1 MTINIKFRLLILTTS
16 ILLILLGCIA
26 FTTPGVSRI
35 ALVKLYSPALAQ
47 SNDPP
52 APEPI
57 ILNDEQGEYP
67 LGLHLEIL
75 EDPGGELTIEEV
87 SSSEFDSRFLPSQ
100 EPVPNIGLT
109 DSAIWVRF
117 RLENQ
122 TPDTDEWLLEQG
134 FANTHYIDLY
144 SPLPGGVGFAVKQSG
159 VLRPVTTRDVL
170 YPKIIFKLTV
180 PSQSQG
186 TYYLRFHSGASMTLP
201 LTLWTQDAFLDRA
214 LAEQILM
221 GIFYGVLI
229 GLLFYNLFLFFSL
242 REFNYLFY
250 VILLASLIF
259 EEASYSGYILI
270 YGFPNQII
278 PTQYIEPVAFPLL
291 IGSMVL
297 FSDSF
302 LELKTRLPKLHTVS
316 LVILAVW
323 GILVLMVP
331 FASYHVLATLMVRWA
346 LISLMTVLWAG
357 IVSWRRGFRPARF
370 FMLAWLGL
378 VLSVVWVMLVRV
390 GLSSSSLL
398 SENAFRLGYLWMAV
412 CWSIA
417 LADRINLLKA
427 DTENANRQLRNSEHR
442 LSQILEGLPLGV
454 ILYGKDH
461 KPKYANQRTIELF
474 SNPDRN
480 IRPDLSVGRTLAEA
494 IPYFSLRVAGSQ
506 QEYPLNNFPVINAL
520 QGEPASADDIEMDRG
535 DERVTLEI
543 QASPVWDD
551 TGQVESAVVAI
562 QDVTQRKQAEA
573 EVLEHRKHLEEL
585 VQSRTGEL
593 SSVNEQLRQR
603 IEWLSAINQ
612 VNQIM
617 AGSADFMQIYAKI
630 IEIINTLFS
639 SQDSFIAQSDAG
651 DKQWK
656 ILAHSCNSDLHPVLT
671 GSLTSLP
678 ETILSDPDPT
688 HGNPKIYS
696 KDQLSSSS
704 GPLGMHIQVTPIHS
718 ILLVPIISRESVSG
732 FLGLEIHDKD
742 RIITPDEYKL
752 INIFALDVAQL
763 FEDERLY
770 QQSRALITAEERNR
784 LARDLHD
791 SVTQMLFSITLLA
804 EVLPQ
809 IWRRNP
815 EQGLQR
821 LEKLRRLTRGALAE
835 MRTMLL
841 ELRPTALINTPLGD
855 LLAQLT
861 EAVASRSGLPFELF
875 IEQTPSLP
883 ENVQTNFYRI
893 AQEALNNVVKHA
905 QARKVTVS
913 LSDTP
918 LPHDLEGVPGY
929 EVRLVIQDD
938 GVGYSTGVLRSD
950 HMGFSIMRE
959 RAAAIHA
966 DLSLESQPGHGTQV
980 TLIWVNET
988 GSQT

>member
-1 MTINIKFRLLILTTS
+1 MTIKIKHRILALTICVLLVLPVYAAS
-16 ILLILLGCIA
+16 GA
-26 FTTPGVSRI
+26 AGFSRI
-35 ALVKLYSPALAQ
+35 APEKLFTPALAQ

-180 PSQSQG
+180 PPQSQG
-186 TYYLRFHSGASMTLP
+186 TYYLRFQSGASMTLP

-259 EEASYSGYILI
+259 EEASYSGYLLI
-270 YGFPNQII
+270 YGFPGQIV

-302 LELKTRLPKLHTVS
+302 LELRTRLPKLHTVS
-316 LVILAVW
+316 LVILAV
-323 GILVLMVP
+323 GGLLVLIVP
-331 FASYHVLATLMVRWA
+331 FTSYHVIAILMWRWA
-346 LISLMTVLWAG
+346 LISLLTVLWAG

-370 FMLAWLGL
+370 FIVAWLGL

-398 SENAFRLGYLWMAV
+398 SENAFRLGYLWVAV

-427 DTENANRQLRNSEHR
+427 ETEDANRDLRNSKHR
-442 LSQILEGLPLGV
+442 LSEILEGIPLGV
-454 ILYGKDH
+454 LLYGNDH
-461 KPKYANQRTIELF
+461 KPKYINQRAIEIL
-474 SNPDRN
+474 SNSNQGIQPD
-480 IRPDLSVGRTLAEA
+480 ISAGRSLEQALN
-494 IPYFSLRVAGSQ
+494 YFSLKVAGKSQ
-506 QEYPLNNFPVINAL
+506 IYPIENFPVYSAL
-520 QGEPASADDIEMDRG
+520 HREPAMADYIEVDKG
-535 DERVTLEI
+535 DKRVPLEI
-543 QASPVWDD
+543 WASPVLDD
-551 TGQVESAVVAI
+551 AGHVESAVVAF
-562 QDVTQRKQAEA
+562 QDVTLRKQAEA
-573 EVLEHRKHLEEL
+573 EVLEYRKHLEKL
-585 VQSRTGEL
+585 VESRTGEL
-593 SSVNEQLRQR
+593 NSVNEQLWQR

-651 DKQWK
+651 YKQWK

-718 ILLVPIISRESVSG
+718 ILLVPIISRDSVSG

-742 RIITPDEYKL
+742 RIITPDEYNL
-752 INIFALDVAQL
+752 LNIFALDVAQL

-809 IWRRNP
+809 IFRREP
-815 EQGLQR
+815 EQGFQR

-835 MRTMLL
+835 MRTMLI

-918 LPHDLEGVPGY
+918 LPHDLEGVAGY

-959 RAAAIHA
+959 RAAAIQA
-966 DLSLESQPGHGTQV
+966 SLSLESQPGHGTQV
-980 TLIWVNET
+980 TIIWDNET
-988 GSQT
+988 GSRT